1 MAELAS
7 DSLPFKTTLLL
18 LLLWLETVYNKS
30 EAKIKLAS
38 TETDG
43 FLHNCFYHCTGTLTG
58 GFPLSVALSP
68 RRTCS
73 LQSSAAH

>member
-18 LLLWLETVYNKS
+18 PLRLETVYNKS

-43 FLHNCFYHCTGTLTG
+43 FLHNCFYHCAGTLTG
-58 GFPLSVALSP
+58 GFPISDTLSP
-68 RRTCS
+68 HRTCS
-73 LQSSAAH
+73 PQSSTAH